1 VLVRALTQFFCSFSG
16 WVLQAENIRFADSI
30 FFSLEKQAERRAT
43 PWRMLEHPWMVEMKG
58 KRVNM
63 VQFLKTVWDWQD

>member
-1 VLVRALTQFFCSFSG
+1 
-16 WVLQAENIRFADSI
+16 LQAENIRFADSI

>member
-1 VLVRALTQFFCSFSG
+1 MNITRKNLPRH
-16 WVLQAENIRFADSI
+16 QANHSH
-30 FFSLEKQAERRAT
+30 SLEKQADRRAT
-43 PWRMLEHPWMVEMKG
+43 PWRMLDHPWMVEMKG